1 MKVLPD
7 RHTLAGSL
15 KISLEKLA
23 NEVGVL
29 KSQHTAGSLN
39 GFTLFCTRASFST
52 RVINEPAT
60 SQRRADDGGET
71 ASRPKGG
78 EQKRS
83 FCGLKIPSHAQ

>member
-60 SQRRADDGGET
+60 SHAALTMVAKQRLA
-71 ASRPKGG
+71 
-78 EQKRS
+78 QKEANRNVRS
-83 FCGLKIPSHAQ
+83 AA